1 MKIIIRILI
10 LALAILALPYVLS
23 GVVVSGFYTALI
35 VALVLGVFNLIIRPV
50 ISLVTLPV
58 NIITLGLFGLVIN
71 GAFFYFIPRFV
82 TGFSVDGFFVAFVAG
97 LIIAAVNW
105 LVSKF

>member
-1 MKIIIRILI
+1 MKVILRIIII
-10 LALAILALPYVLS
+10 ALAIMALPYMLP
-23 GVVVSGFYTALI
+23 GVAVSGFYAALI

-58 NIITLGLFGLVIN
+58 NMITLGLFGLVIN

-82 TGFSVDGFFVAFVAG
+82 PGFSVDGFFAAFVAG

-105 LVSKF
+105 LVSKL